1 MASKVLPKFFS
12 EAELDSLLSSRF
24 PAGPAGQRDRALLE
38 VLAATGLRA
47 SELLALRWGDVTPDH
62 VFVRR
67 GKGGSQRYVPLAS
80 RAWSALRAIKPSEA
94 KKPDPVFLNAWGAPL
109 SRRGLGLLVKR
120 YIRAAGLRG
129 SPHTL
134 RHSLATRLLNR
145 GMNLR
150 SVQAVLGHAFITTT
164 QVYTHCATAILVDQY
179 RQALG
184 D

>member
-1 MASKVLPKFFS
+1 MASKVLPKFFT
-12 EAELDSLLSSRF
+12 ETDLDNLLSLSF
-24 PAGPAGQRDRALLE
+24 PATPMGHRDRALLE
-38 VLAATGLRA
+38 VLVATGLRA
-47 SELLALRWGDVTPDH
+47 SELLALRWDDVDPDK

-67 GKGGSQRYVPLAS
+67 GKGGRQRYVPLAS
-80 RAWSALRAIKPSEA
+80 RAWAALRAIKPAGARGS
-94 KKPDPVFLNAWGAPL
+94 DSVFLNAWGAPL

-120 YIRAAGLRG
+120 SIRAAGLRG

-150 SVQAVLGHAFITTT
+150 SVQTVLGHAFITTT
-164 QVYTHCATAILVDQY
+164 QVYTHCATNVLVAQY